1 MIALLTGEA
10 LEMVHVVPGPHHHL
24 EGRYHLV
31 ARGAEARV
39 AKQSGIFQAELTHQ
53 SASSYQT
60 RKSHPWLT
68 SDNPAYTAS
77 DCPWCTASIRLPRGD
92 NRSNRI

>member
-10 LEMVHVVPGPHHHL
+10 LEMVHVVPGSHHHL

-39 AKQSGIFQAELTHQ
+39 AEQSGIFQTELTHQ
-53 SASSYQT
+53 SATEISNIPKSPLSYL
-60 RKSHPWLT
+60 R
-68 SDNPAYTAS
+68 
-77 DCPWCTASIRLPRGD
+77 
-92 NRSNRI
+92 